1 MGQYW
6 RDMFYDLDCGLDRLT
21 MCGFVGLIGTTP
33 AAPGLVLGLQAIQHR
48 GQDAAGI
55 ATLDS
60 GRWHLHKDQGMVT
73 AALTPDIVRGMGGM
87 TGIGHVRYPTAGTT
101 PTRQDAQPFLTRRP
115 GMLLAH
121 NGNLTNMPE
130 VAAELARQGL
140 HVLSECDAE
149 PLLLVLA
156 QELTNIRPAC
166 HTAEDLVVAVRAL
179 YRRVR
184 GAYSVVLAMHLDGVE
199 TLAAFRDPNG
209 IRPGVYGRRES
220 DGSWM
225 VASESVA
232 LDVLGYRKHADL
244 PTGEVLLFRAGQD
257 VVRLPV
263 QEAQAHPCVFERIYF
278 ARPDSV
284 MEDGRVN
291 RQRWRMG
298 RQLAR
303 EWRDKG
309 LEADVVVAIP
319 DTSRPAAMAM
329 AEELGISNREGFI
342 KNRYSGRTFIMPDS
356 ATRKA
361 ALRLKLNPIREI
373 FAGQRV
379 LLVDDSIVRGTTM
392 GRIVDM
398 LRDLEPAAL
407 HVAVFSPPVR
417 HPCFYGIDMP
427 SQSELVAAQHEPSQ
441 VEPELCKQIGADSLT
456 YLSLDGLSQVM
467 GQQVCR
473 ACFDGD
479 YCVPISDTERAQI
492 YADRRS

>member
-1 MGQYW
+1 
-6 RDMFYDLDCGLDRLT
+6 
-21 MCGFVGLIGTTP
+21 MCGFVGLIGRAP

-55 ATLDS
+55 ATID
-60 GRWHLHKDQGMVT
+60 GARWHLHKDLGMVT
-73 AALTPDIVRGMGGM
+73 QAITAEAVAGMGGH
-87 TGIGHVRYPTAGTT
+87 TGIGHVRYPTAGGA
-101 PTRQDAQPFLTRRP
+101 PSRQDAQPFLTRRP

-121 NGNLTNMPE
+121 NGNLTNVPE
-130 VAAELARQGL
+130 VCEALAAQGL

-156 QELTNIRPAC
+156 QELTKVRPAG
-166 HTAEDLVVAVRAL
+166 HTSEDLRLAVQAL
-179 YRRVR
+179 YSRVR
-184 GAYSVVLAMHLDGVE
+184 GAFSVVLAMHLDGEE
-199 TLAAFRDPNG
+199 TLVAFRDPSG

-220 DGSWM
+220 DGAWM

-232 LDVLGYRKHADL
+232 LDVLGFRKQADI
-244 PTGEVLLFRAGQD
+244 PAGEILLFRADQD

-263 QEAQAHPCVFERIYF
+263 QETAARPCVFERIYF

-303 EWRDKG
+303 EWREKG

-329 AEELGISNREGFI
+329 AEELRIANREGFI
-342 KNRYSGRTFIMPDS
+342 KNRYSGRTFIMPDA

-398 LRDLEPAAL
+398 LRDLEPEAL

-427 SQSELVAAQHEPSQ
+427 SQSELVAAQHAPAE
-441 VEPELCKQIGADSLT
+441 VESALCEKIGADSLT
-456 YLSLDGLSQVM
+456 YLSLEGLSTVM
-467 GQQVCR
+467 GEQVCA
-473 ACFDGD
+473 ACFDGE
-479 YCVPISDTERAQI
+479 YCVPVSERERAAI
-492 YADRRS
+492 YAERRP

>member
-1 MGQYW
+1 
-6 RDMFYDLDCGLDRLT
+6 
-21 MCGFVGLIGTTP
+21 MCGFVGLIGNAP
-33 AAPGLVLGLQAIQHR
+33 VAPGLVLGLQAIQHR

-55 ATLDS
+55 ATLD
-60 GRWHLHKDQGMVT
+60 GRRWHLHKDQGMVT
-73 AALTPDIVRGMGGM
+73 AALTPEIVLGMGGG
-87 TGIGHVRYPTAGTT
+87 TGIGHVRYPTAGSI
-101 PTRQDAQPFLTRRP
+101 PSRQDAQPFLTRRP
-115 GMLLAH
+115 GMVLAH
-121 NGNLTNMPE
+121 NGNLTNVPE
-130 VAAELARQGL
+130 VEAELAAQGL
-140 HVLSECDAE
+140 HVLSDCDAE

-156 QELTNIRPAC
+156 QELTRIRPSG
-166 HTAEDLVVAVRAL
+166 HTSEDLVVAVRGL
-179 YRRVR
+179 FGRVR
-184 GAYSVVLAMHLDGVE
+184 GAYSVVLAMHLDGEE
-199 TLAAFRDPNG
+199 TLVAFRDPNG

-232 LDVLGYRKHADL
+232 LDVLGYRKVADL
-244 PTGEVLLFRAGQD
+244 PAGEVVLFRSGQE
-257 VVRLPV
+257 VVRLNV
-263 QEAQAHPCVFERIYF
+263 QESSPRPCVFERIYF

-303 EWRDKG
+303 EWREKG
-309 LEADVVVAIP
+309 LKADVVVAVP

-342 KNRYSGRTFIMPDS
+342 KNRYSGRTFIMPDD

-373 FAGQRV
+373 FANQRV

-398 LRDLEPAAL
+398 LRDLDPAAL

-417 HPCFYGIDMP
+417 HPCFFGIDMP
-427 SQSELVAAQHEPSQ
+427 SESELVAAQHEPA
-441 VEPELCKQIGADSLT
+441 ELERELAEKLGADSLT
-456 YLSLDGLSQVM
+456 YLSLDGLTKVM
-467 GQQVCR
+467 GEKICA
-473 ACFDGD
+473 ACFDGN
-479 YCVPISDTERAQI
+479 YCVPVSVAERAHI
-492 YADRRS
+492 YAERRS